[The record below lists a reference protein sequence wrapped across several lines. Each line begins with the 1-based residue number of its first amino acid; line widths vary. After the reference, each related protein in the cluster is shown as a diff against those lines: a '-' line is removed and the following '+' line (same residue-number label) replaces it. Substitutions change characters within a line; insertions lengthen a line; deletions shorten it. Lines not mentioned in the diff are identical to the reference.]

1 MPRPRKVI
9 VLPES
14 QIQDSISSGRTT
26 VQMLAA
32 AAGCS
37 VPTMR
42 RWLGENYG
50 DRMTFRREPT
60 KIMRAKPVSDTDYND
75 DLDDDDLDNI
85 PFYGID
91 PEDEDLEDDVHHE

>member
-50 DRMTFRREPT
+50 DRMTFTRGRT
-60 KIMRAKPVSDTDYND
+60 GGISLAAPVTTTEANTTEVVADS
-75 DLDDDDLDNI
+75 I
-85 PFYGID
+85 AS
-91 PEDEDLEDDVHHE
+91 

>member
-14 QIQDSISSGRTT
+14 QIQNSISSGRTT

-50 DRMTFRREPT
+50 DRMTFRRGRT
-60 KIMRAKPVSDTDYND
+60 G
-75 DLDDDDLDNI
+75 
-85 PFYGID
+85 GITLAARSTTEANTTEAESAD
-91 PEDEDLEDDVHHE
+91 SIAS

>member
-50 DRMTFRREPT
+50 DRMTFRRGRT
-60 KIMRAKPVSDTDYND
+60 G
-75 DLDDDDLDNI
+75 
-85 PFYGID
+85 GIKLAAQATTTEANTTEVVAD
-91 PEDEDLEDDVHHE
+91 STAS

>member
-14 QIQDSISSGRTT
+14 QIQDSISTGRTT

-42 RWLGENYG
+42 RWLGENFG
-50 DRMTFRREPT
+50 DRMTFTRGRT
-60 KIMRAKPVSDTDYND
+60 GGISLAAPVTTEAESAEATAS
-75 DLDDDDLDNI
+75 
-85 PFYGID
+85 
-91 PEDEDLEDDVHHE
+91 

>member
-42 RWLGENYG
+42 RWVGENYG
-50 DRMTFRREPT
+50 DRMTCRRGRT
-60 KIMRAKPVSDTDYND
+60 G
-75 DLDDDDLDNI
+75 
-85 PFYGID
+85 GITLAAPATTTEANTTEVVAD
-91 PEDEDLEDDVHHE
+91 STAS

>member
-32 AAGCS
+32 AGCS

-50 DRMTFRREPT
+50 DRMTFRRGRT
-60 KIMRAKPVSDTDYND
+60 G
-75 DLDDDDLDNI
+75 
-85 PFYGID
+85 GITLAAPATTTEANTTEVVAD
-91 PEDEDLEDDVHHE
+91 SIAS

>member
-14 QIQDSISSGRTT
+14 QMQDSISSGRTT

-50 DRMTFRREPT
+50 DRMTFTRGRT
-60 KIMRAKPVSDTDYND
+60 G
-75 DLDDDDLDNI
+75 
-85 PFYGID
+85 GISLASPATTTEANTTEVVAD
-91 PEDEDLEDDVHHE
+91 SIAS

>member
-50 DRMTFRREPT
+50 DRMTFRRGRT
-60 KIMRAKPVSDTDYND
+60 G
-75 DLDDDDLDNI
+75 
-85 PFYGID
+85 GITLAA
-91 PEDEDLEDDVHHE
+91 PATTTTEANTSENLVEDSTAS

>member
-50 DRMTFRREPT
+50 DRMTFRRGRT
-60 KIMRAKPVSDTDYND
+60 G
-75 DLDDDDLDNI
+75 
-85 PFYGID
+85 GITLASPASTTEANTTEVVAD
-91 PEDEDLEDDVHHE
+91 STAS

>member
-50 DRMTFRREPT
+50 DRMTFRRGRT
-60 KIMRAKPVSDTDYND
+60 G
-75 DLDDDDLDNI
+75 
-85 PFYGID
+85 GITLAATATTEVNTSENLVVD
-91 PEDEDLEDDVHHE
+91 STAS